1 MRLHNIMFQLCRA
14 ELQQLYINFINN
26 YDTIIGAIL
35 QAESRTEFCNFIEN
49 IYAGLRG
56 PINGTADKRS
66 LRDMVIQPVQ
76 RLPRYLLL
84 IRELLKHTTED
95 HNDHAELL
103 RAERETALL
112 VERINRGKA
121 EAETLQLNRKLLTYI
136 ERAFEDT
143 NFFQVE
149 LSHEEAQNL
158 RFLRSDPIIVPHPTG
173 PKRERTEKV
182 LWLFN
187 NLIVITI
194 PRRNKPAKEP
204 LPVEIQRKYPAM
216 DLNCRHKV
224 WRFFPIQG

>member
-1 MRLHNIMFQLCRA
+1 
-14 ELQQLYINFINN
+14 LYINFINN
-26 YDTIIGAIL
+26 YDKIIGAIL
-35 QAESRTEFCNFIEN
+35 HAESRQDFCDFIEK

-56 PINGTADKRS
+56 PINGTPGDKRS

-76 RLPRYLLL
+76 RLPRYLLF
-84 IRELLKHTTED
+84 IRDLLKQTTED
-95 HNDHAELL
+95 HNDHPELL

-143 NFFQVE
+143 NDFFQVE
-149 LSHEEAQNL
+149 LSNEEAQNL
-158 RFLRSDPIIVPHPTG
+158 RFLRSDPIIIPHPNG
-173 PKRERTEKV
+173 PKSRERAEKV

-187 NLIVITI
+187 NLIVITM
-194 PRRNKPAKEP
+194 PKRNKPAKES
-204 LPVEIQRKYPAM
+204 LPAEIQRKYPAI

-224 WRFFPIQG
+224 WRYFPIQGLLF